1 MIFLLSHSSWSSNLS
16 LSHGLSSLSLS
27 RSLISLT
34 HGLSLLGSPPP
45 LLSPVTG
52 PGTPEEAANRRFA
65 HHSFGRDQAVVGG
78 PVVARKVAGGLT
90 LSLPE
95 HSATLPLLTVTG
107 NLRIRVRSRGS
118 FT

>member
-16 LSHGLSSLSLS
+16 LS

-34 HGLSLLGSPPP
+34 HGLSLSPRLTAASRSRRWP
-45 LLSPVTG
+45 G

-90 LSLPE
+90 LSLPGALGRSPSP
-95 HSATLPLLTVTG
+95 HG
-107 NLRIRVRSRGS
+107 NGKLEDTR
-118 FT
+118 

>member
-1 MIFLLSHSSWSSNLS
+1 MFFFS
-16 LSHGLSSLSLS
+16 LPFS
-27 RSLISLT
+27 IT
-34 HGLSLLGSPPP
+34 HGLSLTPLTLSLLPIVLSLSASSLSLTASLSLSSPPP

-90 LSLPE
+90 LSLPGALG
-95 HSATLPLLTVTG
+95 HSPSPHG
-107 NLRIRVRSRGS
+107 NGKLEDTR
-118 FT
+118 

>member
-16 LSHGLSSLSLS
+16 LSRSLISLSHGLSSLSLTAS
-27 RSLISLT
+27 
-34 HGLSLLGSPPP
+34 LSLSSPPP

-90 LSLPE
+90 LSLPGALG
-95 HSATLPLLTVTG
+95 HSPSPHG
-107 NLRIRVRSRGS
+107 NGKLEDTR
-118 FT
+118 